1 MRRRAGIGIGIV
13 LLTMAAAA
21 AGCARGESRSEG
33 RAIPVTTKIV
43 SDETTQAVWLVAP
56 DRPGSWPVVYAMH
69 GIGGSGRDMV
79 ELGTRL
85 ASAGVV
91 VFAPTYNTDWST
103 ERGFAQAVVDA
114 ECGYRFARSI
124 APEHGGDLSRPM
136 TFVGWSLG
144 ATSVL
149 ALGLTEDVDP
159 TGDIVTCF
167 DEPPRADVI
176 VAISGCYYEYEGR
189 PVGVDSSAWGNTDAT
204 IVLVAGGRDETCA
217 AWQSRRAAD
226 ELRSAG
232 YDVRLVILPDADHPA
247 PVFHR
252 IVDGEFVVTPD
263 DPSGDRT
270 VAVILDAIASAGTGS
285 AS

>member
-1 MRRRAGIGIGIV
+1 MRRRLGIAIV
-13 LLTMAAAA
+13 LATVVVVAAAC
-21 AGCARGESRSEG
+21 AGGTSRSER
-33 RAIPVTTKIV
+33 RAIPVTTRIV
-43 SDETTQAVWLVAP
+43 ADESTQAVWLVAP
-56 DRPGSWPVVYAMH
+56 DEPGSWPVVYAMH

-103 ERGFAQAVVDA
+103 EEGLAQAAVDA

-124 APEHGGDLSRPM
+124 APERGGDLSRPM
-136 TFVGWSLG
+136 TFVGWSQG
-144 ATSVL
+144 AAAVL
-149 ALGLTEDVDP
+149 ALGLTDDVDP

-226 ELRSAG
+226 ELRSNG

-252 IVDGEFVVTPD
+252 IVNGEFLVTPD

-270 VAVILDAIASAGTGS
+270 VAVILDAIASAETSS